1 MYQPFERQNALNGL
15 LINICTRETMA
26 KSFTSIDLTH
36 TVEILDQEVLKASLT
51 STLTYFQKV
60 LCPLNLDL
68 DRVNS

>member
-1 MYQPFERQNALNGL
+1 
-15 LINICTRETMA
+15 MA